1 MAKTFDELFNEFF
14 KRNKIKPEDNIDDL
28 SKEKAKNFID
38 LLVNFKDV
46 GNMDEEIENQID
58 ETLGKPDKI
67 EFYNEDNIF
76 YEKRIWYTP
85 NGDLV
90 KLIITDDPTFIQ
102 KPKKS
107 LKEKLDQAVLNE
119 EFELAANLRDEM
131 NKIKKKEKKNKK

>member
-14 KRNKIKPEDNIDDL
+14 KRNNIKPEDNIDDL

-38 LLVNFKDV
+38 LLVNFKDT

-67 EFYNEDNIF
+67 EFYNDGDIF